1 MAESNI
7 ESGKISKNE
16 GSRAA
21 EKGQN
26 MKKDGKAVKI
36 SPESV
41 QRDIQQEILDE
52 VLSISALSKN
62 NKKDREKVIAENQ
75 KAIMKT
81 FNDIRKI

>member
-1 MAESNI
+1 
-7 ESGKISKNE
+7 
-16 GSRAA
+16 
-21 EKGQN
+21 